1 MTTLISDESTNKI
14 AEQKTEGTKEDVENN
29 SSEMKKELATMII
42 DFNIVPTIIGFAIAV
57 SFSDLMK
64 TLSHFIIKLYFKAFM
79 TNEVMTNTLSFLLV
93 VLFCYVFGYVIFYKL
108 IYTEDI
114 AKQTIIKKAINEKK
128 EEEIKKEI
136 EQDVETSKV
145 IQETAKINRQPVKN
159 VVESFS
165 WY

>member
-1 MTTLISDESTNKI
+1 MTTIISDEKTKQI

-57 SFSDLMK
+57 SFSEFMK
-64 TLSHFIIKLYFKAFM
+64 SLSHFIINMYFKTFM
-79 TNEVMTNTLSFLLV
+79 TNEVMTNVLSFFLV
-93 VLFCYVFGYVIFYKL
+93 VLFCYIFGYVIFYKL

-128 EEEIKKEI
+128 EEEVKKEI
-136 EQDVETSKV
+136 EQDFETSKV
-145 IQETAKINRQPVKN
+145 IQEAAKINSQPI
-159 VVESFS
+159 EDTFEPFS
-165 WY
+165 WR